1 MAPLNAAVKVR
12 PIDANAGP
20 KDKDRHNKLYAGNVD
35 PDWTVGSVTNGGYAL
50 ALVLEACMQFQS
62 TTSHVDPIHITAHFL
77 RATVPSP
84 FTVRVRTVKIGAG
97 FTNLT
102 ADFMQEGMTK
112 IMTHA
117 IFGLNGPSPTDK
129 LNLSLNPPSPYARRH
144 PLHSHP
150 SQAPLKPMD
159 PRWRF
164 HEYVKCTEE
173 TEIRSRNSPD
183 HPKRTNSSTV
193 GGGGLEWGSWLE
205 LVDKSERITNPALA
219 FLVDIFSNTPTLLPR
234 SERPGLEISW
244 FPTMTLSI
252 EFKNKIPP
260 PSSSHADRTVGIY
273 SSGSFMT
280 PPQGRH
286 DVYVEVWSAPTNIG
300 EGDPRENWRDDQVCL
315 AVATQMALALPMEV
329 NERKGRLSFTKL

>member
-12 PIDANAGP
+12 PVDANAGP
-20 KDKDRHNKLYAGNVD
+20 KDKDRHSKLYAGNVD
-35 PDWTVGSVTNGGYAL
+35 PNWTVGSVTNGGYAL
-50 ALVLEACMQFQS
+50 ALVLEACIQFQS
-62 TTSHVDPIHITAHFL
+62 TTPHVDPIHITAYFL

-84 FTVRVRTVKIGAG
+84 FTVCVRTVKVGVG
-97 FTNLT
+97 FTNVT
-102 ADFMQEGMTK
+102 AELMQEGVTK

-164 HEYVKCTEE
+164 HEYVKWTEE
-173 TEIRSRNSPD
+173 PEIRSRNRPD

-193 GGGGLEWGSWLE
+193 GGGGL
-205 LVDKSERITNPALA
+205 D
-219 FLVDIFSNTPTLLPR
+219 
-234 SERPGLEISW
+234 W

-252 EFKNKIPP
+252 EFKNKVPP
-260 PSSSHADRTVGIY
+260 PSLSHADRTVGIY
-273 SSGSFMT
+273 SNGSFMT

-286 DVYVEVWSAPTNIG
+286 DIYVEVWSAPSNIG
-300 EGDPRENWRDDQVCL
+300 EGQPQENWRDDQVCL
-315 AVATQMALALPMEV
+315 AIATQMALALPMEV
-329 NERKGRLSFTKL
+329 NERKGNYSSAKL